1 MVIIIDNLDSPT
13 TIEYLVHVHPL
24 ARLEVLSLRSE
35 LNVGEDPQPFGIVG
49 YDDEDE
55 EFDTL
60 DGIQLSW

>member
-1 MVIIIDNLDSPT
+1 M
-13 TIEYLVHVHPL
+13 HPL
-24 ARLEVLSLRSE
+24 ARLEVPLLRRE